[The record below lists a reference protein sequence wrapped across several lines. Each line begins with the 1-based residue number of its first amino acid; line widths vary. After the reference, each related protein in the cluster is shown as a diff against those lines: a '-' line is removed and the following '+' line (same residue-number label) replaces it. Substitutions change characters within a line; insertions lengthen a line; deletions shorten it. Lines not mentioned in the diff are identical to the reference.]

1 MHGGGLL
8 VTRRLLL
15 HVWVHHLL
23 LLLVSVLVLVV
34 KAVCDFARGV
44 GVGGPISEQI
54 TAFAGSD
61 RRAEG

>member
-15 HVWVHHLL
+15 HVRVHLL
-23 LLLVSVLVLVV
+23 LASVLVLVV
-34 KAVCDFARGV
+34 KAIRGFPG

-54 TAFAGSD
+54 TGLSGSG